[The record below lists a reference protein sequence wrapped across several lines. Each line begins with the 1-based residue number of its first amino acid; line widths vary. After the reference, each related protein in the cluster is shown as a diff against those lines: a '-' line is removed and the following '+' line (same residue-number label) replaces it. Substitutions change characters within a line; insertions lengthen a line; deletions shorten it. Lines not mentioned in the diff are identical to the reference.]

1 MKSSILIILLIF
13 VSIKA
18 QFIKYEEE
26 GTISIITINLPE
38 ALNSLNSKVLDEL
51 SKVLDKIDINK
62 IKSIIITGAGEKS
75 FVAGADIS
83 EMSTLTKNKLLLFQ
97 KKVMMSLEK

>member
-1 MKSSILIILLIF
+1 MKSSILIILIIF
-13 VSIKA
+13 ISIKA
-18 QFIKYEEE
+18 EFIKYEEE
-26 GTISIITINLPE
+26 GTISIITINRPE

-83 EMSTLTKNKLLLFQ
+83 EMSTLTKKQTSFYFF
-97 KKVMMSLEK
+97 KKR